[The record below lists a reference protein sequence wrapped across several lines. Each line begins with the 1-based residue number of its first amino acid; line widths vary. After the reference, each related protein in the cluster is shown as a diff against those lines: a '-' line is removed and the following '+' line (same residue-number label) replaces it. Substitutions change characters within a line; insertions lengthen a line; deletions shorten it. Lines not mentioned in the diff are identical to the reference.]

1 MAQKKKK
8 VMTVTEV
15 QTPVR
20 NAAYAEHIAAAH
32 DAVLNLVDMNMT
44 DDFDSRFANQVSG
57 EENPKFNSSAH
68 FTFGSR
74 AKASGVALRKKRE
87 RFFEL
92 EHQYDAEV
100 ERNGPESTKLIN
112 LGANKNKAEAEW
124 YTLDALHQMDVDLY
138 NTMHSVGTILG
149 RNGAEASQPRIW
161 NDGKHTEDH
170 GEAWFEKECNR
181 ILERKVL
188 SPQVDT
194 PKVDPAE
201 LLAKL
206 KRSA

>member
-1 MAQKKKK
+1 MAQKKK
-8 VMTVTEV
+8 MTVTKIE
-15 QTPVR
+15 TPVR
-20 NAAYAEHIAAAH
+20 DAGYAEHIAAAH
-32 DAVLNLVDMNMT
+32 DAVLYLVNMNMT

-57 EENPKFNSSAH
+57 EENPKYNSSAH
-68 FTFGSR
+68 FTYGSR

-92 EHQYDAEV
+92 QHQYDAEL

-112 LGANKNKAEAEW
+112 LGANKVKAEAEW
-124 YTLDALHQMDVDLY
+124 DTLDALHQMDVDLY
-138 NTMHSVGTILG
+138 NTMHSVGTLLG
-149 RNGAEASQPRIW
+149 RTGAEASQPRIW

-170 GEAWFEKECNR
+170 GEAWFEQVCER